1 MRVVGVAEQSMQ
13 RLFSLSLQYNTLH
26 ALGTMIASNI
36 AAFSNTAGRFH
47 RNIVTIPQVADSDG
61 LNPYTMLTR
70 SQARRKSGEVQMAA
84 SPPAM
89 HAAGR
94 IFITNGTLKSS
105 RRRSTQFH
113 GMKQETMRQLK

>member
-1 MRVVGVAEQSMQ
+1 
-13 RLFSLSLQYNTLH
+13 
-26 ALGTMIASNI
+26 MIASNI

-47 RNIVTIPQVADSDG
+47 RNIVTIPQVADSDE

-70 SQARRKSGEVQMAA
+70 SQARRKSGEMQMAV
-84 SPPAM
+84 STPPM

-105 RRRSTQFH
+105 RRSIQCH
-113 GMKQETMRQLK
+113 GMKQETMKQLKYPLCLVDAYLK

>member
-1 MRVVGVAEQSMQ
+1 
-13 RLFSLSLQYNTLH
+13 
-26 ALGTMIASNI
+26 MIASNI

-47 RNIVTIPQVADSDG
+47 KNIVTIPEVVDSDG

-70 SQARRKSGEVQMAA
+70 SQARRRSGETQMAA
-84 SPPAM
+84 SPSAM

-105 RRRSTQFH
+105 RRSVQCH
-113 GMKQETMRQLK
+113 GMKQETMRQLKYLLYLMNV